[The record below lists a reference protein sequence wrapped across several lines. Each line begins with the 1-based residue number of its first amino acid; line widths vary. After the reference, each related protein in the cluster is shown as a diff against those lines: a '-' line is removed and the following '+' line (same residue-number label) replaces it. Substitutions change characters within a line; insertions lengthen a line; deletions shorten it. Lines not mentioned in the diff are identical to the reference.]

1 MRTISSLLMIFLKA
15 SLHSGDSPGLLE
27 PADTLATPD
36 LPAAAAVNNIQQ
48 QRTVVTAQGDGVS
61 QSREVR
67 LVCCRLSRE
76 ISVSLSAGDGETLLV
91 LLS

>member
-1 MRTISSLLMIFLKA
+1 MIFLKA

-48 QRTVVTAQGDGVS
+48 WTVVTAQRDGVS
-61 QSREVR
+61 QGSEGFSVLQCCSATV
-67 LVCCRLSRE
+67 LVIRGDLSESQCWRRRD
-76 ISVSLSAGDGETLLV
+76 IAGLT
-91 LLS
+91 